1 MWTVKTLDKAIIF
14 SSSTNTILDLQYLTS
29 LLQVT
34 LLQRIVAYLCF
45 LETQIEEL
53 SLSLDLDPMINQISE
68 ISYNVHDIGEFY
80 RTNMCLKL
88 KSHVFT
94 HI

>member
-1 MWTVKTLDKAIIF
+1 M
-14 SSSTNTILDLQYLTS
+14 
-29 LLQVT
+29 T

-68 ISYNVHDIGEFY
+68 ISYNVHDIGESF

-88 KSHVFT
+88 KSHVFIYPIDINDRVY
-94 HI
+94 H